1 MHRSRRTILPVA
13 MALALAAAIAAAPT
27 FATGKTPEWKSD
39 GPTYGDATVTDV
51 HIPMSD
57 GVNLVGDVVY
67 PADKDTGNRAT
78 GRFPVLL
85 TQNPYVC
92 SVSQANTG
100 DGPFFAQHGY
110 IFASICVRGAGRSGG
125 KFGFMD
131 RRAQLDGVELVHWAA
146 HHLAGSNGVVG
157 LYGCSYL
164 GLTQIF
170 TAGALGRHSPVKA
183 MAPSCAGTDMYRES
197 GYSGGVPTESVEYMF
212 PGIAGLIG
220 ARAGVFGT
228 KVVVNGEMGGDT
240 AYDGT
245 FWRSRTPGDYAAR
258 IVANHIPAL
267 LWSGWDDIFTR
278 TSQEMYAAFQ
288 NAAAGRPVYGPMKVG
303 QHVSPRYQI
312 VVGPWGHGEGI
323 DQNLQ
328 LEWFDTWLK
337 GADTPMRHTH
347 TPMHLYQLGT
357 KTWINTSAFPMVDR
371 YTRYYLGNSDALTTS
386 APSSRAT
393 DTLQFAPPQT
403 SALTYTTPALPK
415 GATLA
420 GPISASI
427 LASTTGTN
435 MDVIATLYD
444 VSKDGTATQ
453 ITQGNLAGSFASLEK
468 SRTWYDENG
477 VDVRPYPRF
486 DADRWLTPGKPVR
499 LDITISPRIYSLPP
513 GHALRV
519 TLTSMQDESKCG
531 ALLGVHPCFP
541 SATQL
546 RTFPG
551 TYSVLR
557 GAGQQSTINL
567 PLLPYGFFKPT
578 GGKGPEPANL
588 DPDRSDL

>member
-1 MHRSRRTILPVA
+1 MRRSRRTILPVA
-13 MALALAAAIAAAPT
+13 AALAVAAAITAAPT
-27 FATGKTPEWKSD
+27 LASTKNAGWEPEKA
-39 GPTYGDATVTDV
+39 TYGDVTVTDV
-51 HIPMSD
+51 HIAMSD
-57 GVNLVGDVVY
+57 GVTLVGDVIY

-92 SVSQANTG
+92 SLSEANGG
-100 DGPFFAQHGY
+100 DGAFFADRGY
-110 IFASICVRGAGRSGG
+110 IYASVCVRGAGRSGG

-146 HHLAGSNGVVG
+146 HELPGSNGVVG

-220 ARAGVFGT
+220 ARAGVFGA
-228 KVVVNGEMGGDT
+228 KVIATGEVGGDT

-245 FWRSRTPGDYAAR
+245 FWRSRTPGDYAAK
-258 IVANHIPAL
+258 IVRNHIPAL

-278 TSQEMYAAFQ
+278 TSEEMYAAFQ
-288 NAAAGRPVYGPMKVG
+288 NASAGRPVYGPMKVG
-303 QHVSPRYQI
+303 QEVSPRYQI
-312 VVGPWGHGEGI
+312 VVGPWGHGQGI
-323 DQNLQ
+323 DANLQ

-337 GADTPMRHTH
+337 GADTPMRHTQA
-347 TPMHLYQLGT
+347 PMHLYQLGT
-357 KTWINTSAFPMVDR
+357 NTWVNTSEFPMVDR
-371 YTRYYLGNSDALTTS
+371 YTQYYLGGSGALTTS
-386 APSSRAT
+386 APASKGT
-393 DTLQFAPPQT
+393 DTLQFAPPQV
-403 SALTYTTPALPK
+403 SSLTYNTPAFK
-415 GATLA
+415 DGATLA

-427 LASTTGTN
+427 RASTTGTN

-444 VSKDGTATQ
+444 VDKDGAATQ
-453 ITQGNLAGSFASLEK
+453 ITQGNLAGSFASLVK
-468 SRTWYDENG
+468 ARTWYDANG

-486 DADRWLTPGKPVR
+486 DADRWLTPGKPVQ
-499 LDITISPRIYSLPP
+499 LDITISPRVYSVAP
-513 GHALRV
+513 GHSLRV

-541 SATQL
+541 TANQL

-551 TYSVLR
+551 TYTLFR
-557 GAGQQSTINL
+557 GDGQQSTINL
-567 PLLPYGFFKPT
+567 PLLPFGFFKPT
-578 GGKGPEPANL
+578 GGNGAEPAGL
-588 DPDRSDL
+588 G

>member
-13 MALALAAAIAAAPT
+13 AALAFATAVTAAPT
-27 FATGKTPEWKSD
+27 LASAHEAWQPEKA
-39 GPTYGDATVTDV
+39 TYGDVTATNV
-51 HIPMSD
+51 HITMSD
-57 GVNLVGDVVY
+57 GVDLVGDVVY
-67 PADKDTGNRAT
+67 PADKKTGNRAT
-78 GRFPVLL
+78 GKFPVLL

-92 SVSQANTG
+92 SVSQANAG
-100 DGPFFAQHGY
+100 GGAFFADRGY
-110 IFASICVRGAGRSGG
+110 VFASICVRGAGRSGG

-146 HHLAGSNGVVG
+146 HDLAGSNGVVG

-170 TAGALGRHSPVKA
+170 TAGALGPHSPVKA

-228 KVVVNGEMGGDT
+228 RVIASGELGGDT

-278 TSQEMYAAFQ
+278 TSEEMYAAFQ

-303 QHVSPRYQI
+303 QPVTPRYQI

-323 DQNLQ
+323 DENIQ
-328 LEWFDTWLK
+328 LEWFDTWVK
-337 GADTPMRHTH
+337 HEDTPMLHTRS
-347 TPMHLYQLGT
+347 PMHLYQLGT
-357 KTWINTSAFPMVDR
+357 NTWVNTSDFPMVDN
-371 YTRYYLGNSDALTTS
+371 YTPYYLDAAGKLTTS
-386 APSSRAT
+386 VPQTKGT
-393 DTLQFAPPQT
+393 DSLQFALPQV
-403 SALTYTTPALPK
+403 SSLSYDTPAFK
-415 GATLA
+415 DGATLA

-427 LASTTGTN
+427 TASTTGTN
-435 MDVIATLYD
+435 MDVIATVYD
-444 VSKDGTATQ
+444 VDKSGTATQ
-453 ITQGNLAGSFASLEK
+453 ITQGNLAGSFASLVK
-468 SRTWYDENG
+468 SRTWYDKNG
-477 VDVRPYPRF
+477 VDVRPYPHF
-486 DADRWLTPGKPVR
+486 DTDRWLTPGKPVR
-499 LDITISPRIYSLPP
+499 LDITISPRIYSLAP

-519 TLTSMQDESKCG
+519 TLTSMQDPAKCG

-551 TYSVLR
+551 TYSILR
-557 GAGQQSTINL
+557 GKGQQSTLNL

-578 GGKGPEPANL
+578 GGKGAEPANL
-588 DPDRSDL
+588 G

>member
-1 MHRSRRTILPVA
+1 MRGNRRTLLPIAVL
-13 MALALAAAIAAAPT
+13 LALVATVMAVPSQAA
-27 FATGKTPEWKSD
+27 KRVWKPD
-39 GPTYGDATVTDV
+39 PVRYGDVVVQNV
-51 HIPMSD
+51 HIRMSD
-57 GVNLVGDVVY
+57 GVELVGDVEY
-67 PADKDTGNRAT
+67 PSDPATGNAVN

-92 SVSQANTG
+92 SVPATGSNTYYV
-100 DGPFFAQHGY
+100 DRGY
-110 IFASICVRGAGRSGG
+110 IFATVCVRGAGRSGG
-125 KFGFMD
+125 QFGFMSHRD
-131 RRAQLDGVELVHWAA
+131 QLDGVELVNWAA
-146 HHLAGSNGVVG
+146 HQIPGSNGVVG
-157 LYGCSYL
+157 LTGCSYL

-170 TAGALGRHSPVKA
+170 TAGALPKGSPVKA
-183 MAPSCAGTDMYRES
+183 IAPSCAGSDMFRES
-197 GYSGGVPTESVEYMF
+197 ADSGGVPTESLEYMF

-220 ARAGVFGT
+220 VRAGVFGT
-228 KVVVNGEMGGDT
+228 KTVATGLLGGDA

-245 FWRSRTPGDYAAR
+245 FWTSRTPGDYAAH
-258 IVANHIPAL
+258 IVANHVPAL
-267 LWSGWDDIFTR
+267 LWSGWSDIFTR
-278 TSQEMYAAFQ
+278 TSEEMYAYLQ

-303 QHVSPRYQI
+303 QKASPMYQ
-312 VVGPWGHGEGI
+312 VVIGPWGHGQGI
-323 DQNLQ
+323 DQTIQ
-328 LEWFDTWLK
+328 LEWYDTWLK
-337 GADTPMRHTH
+337 GQDTPLRHTH

-357 KTWINTSAFPMVDR
+357 NTWINTSDFPMVDQ
-371 YTRYYLGNSDALTTS
+371 YTRYYLGGSGALTTS
-386 APSSRAT
+386 APSAKADDS
-393 DTLQFAPPQT
+393 LQFAPPQT
-403 SALTYTTPALPK
+403 SSLTYNTPVFK
-415 GATLA
+415 DGATLA

-468 SRTWYDENG
+468 SRNWYDENG

-486 DADRWLTPGKPVR
+486 DTDRWLTPNKPVQ
-499 LDITISPRIYSLPP
+499 LEITISPRIYSLPP

-519 TLTSMQDESKCG
+519 TLTSMQDQSKCG

-578 GGKGPEPANL
+578 GGKGAEPANL
-588 DPDRSDL
+588 DPDRSDP

>member
-1 MHRSRRTILPVA
+1 MRRGRRTILPIA
-13 MALALAAAIAAAPT
+13 ASLGLAAAITAAPT
-27 FATGKTPEWKSD
+27 LAAAKKPAWKPEAA
-39 GPTYGDATVTDV
+39 TYGDVAVTNV

-67 PADKDTGNRAT
+67 PADKATGNRAT

-92 SVSQANTG
+92 SVSAANTG
-100 DGPFFAQHGY
+100 GGSFFADRGY

-131 RRAQLDGVELVHWAA
+131 RRAQLDGVELVNWAA
-146 HHLAGSNGVVG
+146 HDLAGSNGVVG

-170 TAGALGRHSPVKA
+170 TAGALGPDSPVKA

-212 PGIAGLIG
+212 PGIFGLIG
-220 ARAGVFGT
+220 ARAGVFGA
-228 KVVVNGEMGGDT
+228 KVIANGELGGDT

-267 LWSGWDDIFTR
+267 LWSGWSDIFTR
-278 TSQEMYAAFQ
+278 TSEEMYAAFQ
-288 NAAAGRPVYGPMKVG
+288 NAAAGRPVYGPM
-303 QHVSPRYQI
+303 QADQAASPRYQI
-312 VVGPWGHGEGI
+312 VVGPWGHGQGI
-323 DQNLQ
+323 DENLQ

-337 GADTPMRHTH
+337 NEDTPMLHTR

-357 KTWINTSAFPMVDR
+357 NTWVNTSDFPMVDR
-371 YTRYYLGNSDALTTS
+371 YTRYYLGGSGALTSS
-386 APSSRAT
+386 APTARGT
-393 DTLQFAPPQT
+393 DSLQFAPPQT
-403 SALTYTTPALPK
+403 SSLTYTTPALAK

-427 LASTTGTN
+427 LASTSGTN
-435 MDVIATLYD
+435 MDIIATLFD
-444 VSKDGTATQ
+444 VAKDGTATQ
-453 ITQGNLAGSFASLEK
+453 ITQGNLAGSFATLDK
-468 SRTWYDENG
+468 ARTWYDANG
-477 VDVRPYPRF
+477 VDVRPYPLF
-486 DADRWLTPGKPVR
+486 DADRWLTPGKPVH
-499 LDITISPRIYSLPP
+499 LDITISPRIYSLAP

-519 TLTSMQDESKCG
+519 VLTSMQDPSKCG

-578 GGKGPEPANL
+578 GGNGAEPVGL
-588 DPDRSDL
+588 G

>member
-1 MHRSRRTILPVA
+1 MRRSRRTILPVA
-13 MALALAAAIAAAPT
+13 AALALATAITAAPT
-27 FATGKTPEWKSD
+27 FANGQRSALKPEQA
-39 GPTYGDATVTDV
+39 TYGDITVTDV
-51 HIPMSD
+51 HIAMSD
-57 GVNLVGDVVY
+57 GVTLVGDVIY

-92 SVSQANTG
+92 STSQGNTAMG
-100 DGPFFAQHGY
+100 GGTFFADRGY
-110 IFASICVRGAGRSGG
+110 IYASICVRGAGRSGG

-146 HHLAGSNGVVG
+146 HDLPGSNGVVG

-170 TAGALGRHSPVKA
+170 TAGALGPHSPVKA

-212 PGIAGLIG
+212 PGVFGLIG
-220 ARAGVFGT
+220 ARAGLFGT
-228 KVVVNGEMGGDT
+228 KVIATGEMGGDT

-245 FWRSRTPGDYAAR
+245 FWRSRTPGDYAAK
-258 IVANHIPAL
+258 IIENHIPAL

-278 TSQEMYAAFQ
+278 TSQEMYSAFQ

-303 QHVSPRYQI
+303 QDVSPRYQI
-312 VVGPWGHGEGI
+312 VIGPWGHGEGI
-323 DQNLQ
+323 DLNLQ
-328 LEWFDTWLK
+328 LEWFDTWLR
-337 GADTPMRHTH
+337 GADTPMRHTR

-357 KTWINTSAFPMVDR
+357 NTWINTDTFPMVDR
-371 YTRYYLGNSDALTTS
+371 YTRYFLGDSGALTTS
-386 APSSRAT
+386 APSST
-393 DTLQFAPPQT
+393 GSDTLQFAPPQV
-403 SALTYTTPALPK
+403 SSLTYNTPAFK
-415 GATLA
+415 DGATLA

-435 MDVIATLYD
+435 MDIIATLYD
-444 VSKDGTATQ
+444 VDKDGNAAQ
-453 ITQGNLAGSFASLEK
+453 ITQGNMAGSFASLVK
-468 SRTWYDENG
+468 SRTWYDDNG
-477 VDVRPYPRF
+477 VDVRPYPRY
-486 DADRWLTPGKPVR
+486 DADRWLTPDKPVQ
-499 LDITISPRIYSLPP
+499 LDLTISPRVYSLAP

-541 SATQL
+541 TQTQL

-557 GAGQQSTINL
+557 GKGQQSTINL
-567 PLLPYGFFKPT
+567 PVLPYGFFKPT
-578 GGKGPEPANL
+578 GGDGDEPK
-588 DPDRSDL
+588 DLG

>member
-1 MHRSRRTILPVA
+1 
-13 MALALAAAIAAAPT
+13 
-27 FATGKTPEWKSD
+27 
-39 GPTYGDATVTDV
+39 
-51 HIPMSD
+51 
-57 GVNLVGDVVY
+57 
-67 PADKDTGNRAT
+67 
-78 GRFPVLL
+78 
-85 TQNPYVC
+85 
-92 SVSQANTG
+92 
-100 DGPFFAQHGY
+100 
-110 IFASICVRGAGRSGG
+110 
-125 KFGFMD
+125 
-131 RRAQLDGVELVHWAA
+131 
-146 HHLAGSNGVVG
+146 
-157 LYGCSYL
+157 
-164 GLTQIF
+164 
-170 TAGALGRHSPVKA
+170 
-183 MAPSCAGTDMYRES
+183 
-197 GYSGGVPTESVEYMF
+197 
-212 PGIAGLIG
+212 
-220 ARAGVFGT
+220 
-228 KVVVNGEMGGDT
+228 
-240 AYDGT
+240 
-245 FWRSRTPGDYAAR
+245 
-258 IVANHIPAL
+258 
-267 LWSGWDDIFTR
+267 
-278 TSQEMYAAFQ
+278 
-288 NAAAGRPVYGPMKVG
+288 
-303 QHVSPRYQI
+303 VSPRYQI

-337 GADTPMRHTH
+337 GADTPMRHTR

-357 KTWINTSAFPMVDR
+357 DTWINTSDFPMVDR
-371 YTRYYLGNSDALTTS
+371 YTRYYLGNDEALTTS

-393 DTLQFAPPQT
+393 DTLQFAPPQV
-403 SALTYTTPALPK
+403 SSLTYNTSVFK
-415 GATLA
+415 DGATLA

-468 SRTWYDENG
+468 SRNWYDENG

-486 DADRWLTPGKPVR
+486 DTDRWLTPNKPVQ
-499 LDITISPRIYSLPP
+499 LEITISPRIYSLPP

-519 TLTSMQDESKCG
+519 TLTSMQDQSKCG

-578 GGKGPEPANL
+578 GGKGAEPANL
-588 DPDRSDL
+588 DPDRSDP